1 MNEIERKLKEEF
13 ARAASE
19 ALGTEVLME
28 KVALSLPKEKTHGD
42 YATNV
47 AMMNAKAAGL
57 KPREAAE
64 KIAAVF
70 DCAAVGAERLEIAGP
85 GFLNVFMKQDS
96 IQEVIGRILAA
107 GDKYG
112 TSNAGQGKKV
122 LVEYVSANPTG
133 DLHPGHARGA
143 ASGDSLTRIMKAAGY
158 DVTREYY
165 INDAG
170 VQIDN
175 MGYSLQ
181 ARYLQ
186 RCGREGVIPE
196 GGYHGPDL
204 IKIADDIYQEI
215 GDKYAD
221 TPIEE
226 SFLYFREYGLKAE
239 LAKLK
244 ADLEEFRCE
253 FDVWTSERDIRAAGK
268 VEEAVQKLIA
278 GGYTYEKDGALF
290 LKTTQFGDDKDR
302 VIIKSDGVYTY
313 LTPDIAYHLD
323 KLDRGYDQLINLFGA
338 DHHGYIT
345 RLKAS
350 IEALG
355 YPSDK
360 LEVDVI
366 QMARMIKDGKEFKLS
381 KRSGQSISLRD
392 LIDEAGVDAVRYFFV
407 SRAGNTQMDFD
418 LDIATKQSNENPVYY
433 AQYAHARMCSVMAK
447 ANGIVPA
454 DHYELITSDK
464 EMSLLKKM
472 NEFESVIA
480 DAAKTRMPHKMVN
493 YIAEL
498 AAIFHS
504 YYNDSKIIDPANP
517 ELSGQRL
524 ALVKACEIVLK
535 NALGLI
541 GVSAPELMKGKNS
554 EE

>member
-1 MNEIERKLKEEF
+1 
-13 ARAASE
+13 
-19 ALGTEVLME
+19 
-28 KVALSLPKEKTHGD
+28 
-42 YATNV
+42 
-47 AMMNAKAAGL
+47 
-57 KPREAAE
+57 
-64 KIAAVF
+64 
-70 DCAAVGAERLEIAGP
+70 
-85 GFLNVFMKQDS
+85 
-96 IQEVIGRILAA
+96 
-107 GDKYG
+107 
-112 TSNAGQGKKV
+112 KV

-143 ASGDSLTRIMKAAGY
+143 ASSDSLTRLMKAAGY

-170 VQIDN
+170 SQIDN

-196 GGYHGPDL
+196 GGYHGQDL
-204 IKIADDIYQEI
+204 VKIADDLYQEI
-215 GDKYAD
+215 GEKYAD

-226 SFLYFREYGLKAE
+226 SFLFFREYGLKAE

-244 ADLEEFRCE
+244 KDLEEFRCE
-253 FDVWTSERDIRAAGK
+253 FDVWTSERDIRASGK
-268 VEEAVQKLIA
+268 MDAAVQKLIK
-278 GGYTYEKDGALF
+278 GGWTYEKDGALF

-302 VIIKSDGVYTY
+302 VIRKSDGLYTY

-323 KLDRGYDQLINLFGA
+323 KLDRGFDQLINLFGA
-338 DHHGYIT
+338 DHHGYIP
-345 RLKAS
+345 RLKAA

-433 AQYAHARMCSVMAK
+433 AQYAHARMCSIMAK
-447 ANGIVPA
+447 AGDMVPA
-454 DHYELITSDK
+454 DHYEQIVSDK

-480 DAAKTRMPHKMVN
+480 DAARTRMPHKMVN

-498 AAIFHS
+498 SAIFHS
-504 YYNDSKIIDPANP
+504 YYNDSKIVDPANP
-517 ELSGQRL
+517 ELSAQRL
-524 ALVKACEIVLK
+524 ALVQACEIVLK
-535 NALGLI
+535 NALHLV